1 MLIALCYALNTLLWF
16 FGIDAWILSYIGG
29 MSLLPIAF
37 LYLASYVFEFCE
49 YHRIFLHYVAI
60 DTILTTIDY
69 RNKIGFDIRLYMI
82 LICITLFFALYLHQK
97 ERKNDRSD
105 KTTAR

>member
-1 MLIALCYALNTLLWF
+1 M
-16 FGIDAWILSYIGG
+16 
-29 MSLLPIAF
+29 PIAF

-69 RNKIGFDIRLYMI
+69 RNKIGFDTGLLLKGLGLVCKGI
-82 LICITLFFALYLHQK
+82 LLC
-97 ERKNDRSD
+97 
-105 KTTAR
+105 